1 MFGKRLAEER
11 ERLGL
16 SQKALADIWGIGRS
30 AVGMI
35 ETGKS
40 MVDVE
45 RLSALRSFDFDVL
58 YLLVGERSKVAAATL
73 LDWELATRILEAI
86 RKWSCKRSLK
96 LPIEKEMLI
105 LKLLYERFARDGL
118 VDEKK
123 IEEALRIA
131 A

>member
-16 SQKALADIWGIGRS
+16 SQKALGEIWGIGRS
-30 AVGMI
+30 GVAMI
-35 ETGKS
+35 ETRSS

-45 RLSALRSFDFDVL
+45 RVNNLRSFGFDTL
-58 YLLVGERSKVAAATL
+58 YLLFGERGRVAAATL
-73 LDWELATRILEAI
+73 LDWDLTTRILEAI
-86 RKWSCKRSLK
+86 RKWSSSRGLN
-96 LPIEKEMLI
+96 LPVEKEVLI
-105 LKLLYERFARDGL
+105 LKLLYERFAADGV

-123 IEEALRIA
+123 IEETLRIA